1 MKRPSIVM
9 AALGLPLSALTVMPF
24 FADHGRLLEITCHF
38 IPVYGVLALTY
49 FCLAIAAR
57 RPLFISLAL
66 LLVAIN
72 TMRLAPLYAA
82 EGILS
87 LNQDQNLRV
96 LHLNLWG
103 PKNKHPQKIFEQVDQ
118 QEPQVIA
125 LSEID
130 QTWLERLKVLDEK
143 YPYHLATTN
152 CGGVGLW
159 SKYPLDNARVQ
170 FFISSFNTNK
180 RPRISASVCL
190 PDGKKVALILV
201 HPPVP
206 VGQLKNFKARNEEFK
221 TIAEQARSLPRPCFL
236 IGDLNCSPWSPYFD
250 ELAQQANLKDSARG
264 FGLAPTWPDIFPLRP
279 MIPIDHCLVSSGIKV
294 QKRSVLDSAG
304 SDHRPVL
311 LDLLL

>member
-1 MKRPSIVM
+1 M
-9 AALGLPLSALTVMPF
+9 AVLGLPLSALTVMPF
-24 FADHGRLLEITCHF
+24 FAGHGRLLEITCHF

-49 FCLAIAAR
+49 FFLAIAAR

-66 LLVAIN
+66 LVLAIN
-72 TMRLAPLYAA
+72 AMRLAPLYAA
-82 EGILS
+82 DGIS
-87 LNQDQNLRV
+87 NKDHNLRV

-103 PKNKHPQKIFEQVDQ
+103 PKNKHPQKMFALVDQ
-118 QEPQVIA
+118 QDPQLIA

-130 QTWLERLKVLDEK
+130 HQWSERLKALDEK

-159 SKYPLDNARVQ
+159 SKYPLENARVQ
-170 FFISSFNTNK
+170 FFTSSFNTNK
-180 RPRISASVCL
+180 RPRLSASVCL

-221 TIAEQARSLPRPCFL
+221 TIADQARSLPRPCFV

-279 MIPIDHCLVSSGIKV
+279 VIPIDHCLVSSDISV
-294 QKRSVLDSAG
+294 AKRSVLDSAG